1 MKNSFLSYFL
11 LLGVL
16 VVSCK
21 SKSDLVSPQPKAD
34 FSIDGTAATSVIIGT
49 HDALYPEN
57 LSSNATSVVWDFGNG
72 TTSTDQHPKV
82 TYPTSGNYD
91 LTLTA
96 FGQGGTKN
104 VIKKNVVVKERILKS
119 IQLDKIYLNS
129 YLSEQAAGVTFPVF
143 SKLDLWVELKF
154 SQGPFQWSSNYDI
167 IAPTIFKTPT
177 YAAVDSTLHST
188 LIYNL
193 PQDQNVIINY
203 PVGDQDFY
211 QGGLGL
217 VANMY
222 GTDGTNTYLL
232 FSSSWSGFAFSGST
246 NPSFS
251 NSFDA
256 IFTVPGSPTKLT
268 LNIEFQ

>member
-1 MKNSFLSYFL
+1 MKNSFLSSL
-11 LLGVL
+11 LVLAVL

-21 SKSDLVSPQPKAD
+21 SDLVSPPPKAD
-34 FSIDGTAATSVIIGT
+34 FSIDGTDATSVTIGT
-49 HDALYPEN
+49 HDALYPNN
-57 LSSNATSVVWDFGNG
+57 LSTNATSVFWDFGNG

-82 TYPTSGNYD
+82 TYSTSGSYD
-91 LTLTA
+91 LILTA
-96 FGQGGTKN
+96 FGQDGTKN
-104 VIKKNVVVKERILKS
+104 MIKKNVIAKERILKS

-129 YLSEQAAGVTFPVF
+129 YLAEQAAGVTFPVF
-143 SKLDLWVELKF
+143 SKLDLWIELKF
-154 SQGPFQWSSNYDI
+154 SQGPVQRLSNYDI
-167 IAPTIFKTPT
+167 VAPTIFKTPI

-188 LIYNL
+188 LTYNL
-193 PQDQNVIINY
+193 PQAQNVVINY

-232 FSSSWSGFAFSGST
+232 FSSSWSGFGFSGST
-246 NPSFS
+246 NPTFS
-251 NSFDA
+251 NSFNT